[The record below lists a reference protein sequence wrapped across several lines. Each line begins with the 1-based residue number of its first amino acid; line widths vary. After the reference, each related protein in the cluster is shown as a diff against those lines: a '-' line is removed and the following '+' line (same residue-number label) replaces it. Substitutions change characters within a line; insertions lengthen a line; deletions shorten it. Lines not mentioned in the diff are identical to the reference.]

1 MIKDIVSEG
10 YDSFFD
16 GETLDMNPY
25 KVGSIKY
32 ESWVNGYLN
41 AKQGIWKRIRK
52 IKGWICSSI
61 Y

>member
-1 MIKDIVSEG
+1 MIKDIMNEG

-32 ESWVNGYLN
+32 ESWRNGYLN
-41 AKQGIWKRIRK
+41 AKQGI
-52 IKGWICSSI
+52 
-61 Y
+61 